1 MTQGDS
7 QTPIIGDQ
15 SWAGEGAQV
24 GTYCSYRAV
33 ERVMVWEGERVLCV
47 WDRETE
53 VRKGE
58 KGATLQ

>member
-1 MTQGDS
+1 M
-7 QTPIIGDQ
+7 
-15 SWAGEGAQV
+15 